1 MNSTKILIVAK
12 YFYDDSM
19 LKALIRHLKKLSQL
33 DTFFLKNN
41 ERPRSLKNS
50 INLRFKKKIQKEKY
64 DIVIIWNNILLD
76 EELDLINKN
85 TITFGILNGFSG
97 MYIDT

>member
-50 INLRFKKKIQKEKY
+50 INLRFKKKFKK
-64 DIVIIWNNILLD
+64 
-76 EELDLINKN
+76 KN
-85 TITFGILNGFSG
+85 MI
-97 MYIDT
+97 